1 MKTEDPAES
10 LSLDKLS
17 LEPSKAEEID
27 PGYAAALAGEQG
39 GLLDVLRLSAVVLF
53 EDHLYFC
60 LYDLRI

>member
-17 LEPSKAEEID
+17 LESSKTEEID